1 MRKKILVRG
10 PVLSQSGYGE
20 HARFVLRALRARE
33 NEVDI
38 HVLPT
43 GWGETGWISETNE
56 ERKWLDES
64 ITTCAKYLESK
75 QPYDVSIQVTIPS
88 EWELI
93 APVNIGV
100 TAGIETTKV
109 SADWLQKSNMMNK
122 VIVVSEH
129 AKQGFVNTIY
139 KGIDEA
145 TRQEVTL
152 GISTPIEVAHYP
164 VKTYDDLPELDLEL
178 EYEFNYLAVAQW
190 GPRKNIKNL
199 IRWFVEENY
208 DQEIGLVL
216 KTSIKN
222 NSMVDREYAEI
233 MIKDA
238 ISGIGDIED
247 RKCKIYLLHGD
258 MSDEEMHSLYNHPKI
273 KAMLSLTHGEGFG
286 LPLFEAAYSGMPVIA
301 PEWSGHLDFL
311 CAPPENASKSAK
323 KKKTRKPYFAVVDF
337 TMGHIPQEAVWPGV
351 LEKDSMWCYP
361 AEGSFKL
368 RMRQVRKDY
377 DKWLKRAQYLQ
388 KWILEEFDSDKK
400 HKELAAAL
408 IPEVSTEEAEW
419 LETLSNIEIL

>member
-1 MRKKILVRG
+1 L
-10 PVLSQSGYGE
+10 
-20 HARFVLRALRARE
+20 
-33 NEVDI
+33 
-38 HVLPT
+38 
-43 GWGETGWISETNE
+43 
-56 ERKWLDES
+56 
-64 ITTCAKYLESK
+64 
-75 QPYDVSIQVTIPS
+75 
-88 EWELI
+88 
-93 APVNIGV
+93 
-100 TAGIETTKV
+100 
-109 SADWLQKSNMMNK
+109 
-122 VIVVSEH
+122 
-129 AKQGFVNTIY
+129 
-139 KGIDEA
+139 
-145 TRQEVTL
+145 
-152 GISTPIEVAHYP
+152 AHCP
-164 VKTYDDLPELDLEL
+164 VKIYDDLPELDLEL

-238 ISGIGDIED
+238 INGIEDIED

-377 DKWLKRAQYLQ
+377 DKWLKRALYLQ